1 MCCALSRAM
10 DQRLQHFTHQRDQK
24 VVNFE
29 QISIRKWAHAP
40 LDRGDVFL
48 EVWRQFDLNIHGD
61 RS

>member
-1 MCCALSRAM
+1 MRLSSDNSELSIDRGA
-10 DQRLQHFTHQRDQK
+10 DQK

-29 QISIRKWAHAP
+29 QISIRKRAHVP

-48 EVWRQFDLNIHGD
+48 EVQRQFDRNIRGD

>member
-1 MCCALSRAM
+1 MRAK
-10 DQRLQHFTHQRDQK
+10 LHSLLPAHAYFTHQRDQK

-29 QISIRKWAHAP
+29 QISTRKRAHAP

-48 EVWRQFDLNIHGD
+48 EVGWQFDLRIHGD